1 MVQCLSEFINACYI
15 ARRNVITTLALERF
29 QKSVSRF
36 HELRNIFIKTGVRV
50 DISLPRQHALSHYYQ
65 LIQLFGS
72 PNGLYSLIT
81 ESKHIKAVKEPWRR
95 SSRFKALP
103 QMLRSICRMEKMT
116 ALQRRLLQD
125 GMLQDSLPAHVAAN
139 RMECRESRDHDRDED
154 DNDGDDNDGYIT
166 DLSADDNDHSCWTS
180 SNKRPSDVAA
190 VEGTPKN
197 TQIGTSDVKLA
208 ARIGECKY
216 CLEQSAYLIADC
228 CRTLLFSLCP
238 SLVTPNQP
246 TSTPCC
252 SFPILVP
259 ARQPRC
265 S

>member
-15 ARRNVITTLALERF
+15 ARRNVITTSALERF
-29 QKSVSRF
+29 QKSVSHF
-36 HELRNIFIKTGVRV
+36 HELRNIFIETGVRV
-50 DISLPRQHALSHYYQ
+50 NISLPRQHALSHYYR

-72 PNGLYSLIT
+72 PNGLCSSIT

-116 ALQRRLLQD
+116 ALWRRLLQD

-139 RMECRESRDHDRDED
+139 RMECRESRDDDRDED
-154 DNDGDDNDGYIT
+154 DNDGYNT
-166 DLSADDNDHSCWTS
+166 DSSADDNDHSRCTS
-180 SNKRPSDVAA
+180 SNKKLSDVAA

-197 TQIGTSDVKLA
+197 TQIGMSDVKLA

-216 CLEQSAYLIADC
+216 CLEQSAYLIVNC
-228 CRTLLFSLCP
+228 CRTLLFSLRP
-238 SLVTPNQP
+238 FLVTPNQP